1 MFALLRSSVAALI
14 DIGATRLELAATEYE
29 EERLRLLQLLISTI
43 ATLLLL
49 SMTVLLATTFVIVLV
64 WDSHRLLAIG
74 ILVMAFAL
82 ATAASALGWR
92 RRLSQQ
98 PAFMAATVAELQ
110 RDADALRPH
119 RGAQ

>member
-82 ATAASALGWR
+82 ATVASALGWR
-92 RRLSQQ
+92 RRLSRQ

>member
-1 MFALLRSSVAALI
+1 MLASLRSSVATLI

-43 ATLLLL
+43 TTLLLL
-49 SMTVLLATTFVIVLV
+49 SMTVLLATTFVIVLM

-74 ILVMAFAL
+74 MLVMAFAL
-82 ATAASALGWR
+82 ATVLSALGWR

-98 PAFMAATVAELQ
+98 PVFMAATVAELQ

-119 RGAQ
+119 RAAP

>member
-29 EERLRLLQLLISTI
+29 EERLRLLRLLISTI
-43 ATLLLL
+43 TTLLLL
-49 SMTVLLATTFVIVLV
+49 SMAVLLATTFVIVLM

-74 ILVMAFAL
+74 ILTVGFAL
-82 ATAASALGWR
+82 AALVSALGWR
-92 RRLSQQ
+92 RRLSQK

-110 RDADALRPH
+110 RSRQTSKP
-119 RGAQ
+119 

>member
-82 ATAASALGWR
+82 ATVASALSWR

-119 RGAQ
+119 RAAE

>member
-82 ATAASALGWR
+82 ATVASALGWR

>member
-49 SMTVLLATTFVIVLV
+49 SMTVLLATTFVIVLM

-119 RGAQ
+119 QGAK

>member
-1 MFALLRSSVAALI
+1 MFALLRSSFATLI

-43 ATLLLL
+43 TTLLLL
-49 SMTVLLATTFVIVLV
+49 SMTVLLATTFVIVLM

-82 ATAASALGWR
+82 ATVASALGWR

-119 RGAQ
+119 RGAK

>member
-49 SMTVLLATTFVIVLV
+49 SMTVLLATTFVIVLM

-82 ATAASALGWR
+82 TTVASALGWR

-119 RGAQ
+119 RGAK